1 MCLRSAV
8 STGHVVALRTT
19 RAEVVVPRG
28 CSETR
33 GQVSMYTRL
42 YVPGAQ
48 CKLIPFTDSQ
58 RVCRVV
64 TLSSCRP
71 HRQHFREKHSPSRH
85 YILVQRLT
93 IVRISVIHWQATR
106 EVPQINGLNTSF
118 LSFSRFLRLEE
129 SRQNCNKIS
138 DILRVQRASRCGFI
152 NKWMPEIEARDIG
165 DITYSI
171 LFQLQIHA

>member
-1 MCLRSAV
+1 MRRVCGAAARWHAAGNGHLLSRRKITSGRAVVTAEMCLRSAV

-48 CKLIPFTDSQ
+48 CKLIPFTGSQ

-93 IVRISVIHWQATR
+93 IVRISVIHWQVTR

-118 LSFSRFLRLEE
+118 LSFFQIPTITRE
-129 SRQNCNKIS
+129 SLK
-138 DILRVQRASRCGFI
+138 L
-152 NKWMPEIEARDIG
+152 
-165 DITYSI
+165 
-171 LFQLQIHA
+171 

>member
-1 MCLRSAV
+1 MPFYVSRIDATTRRICDAGARWHAAGNGHLLSRRKITSGRAVVTAEMCLRSAV

-19 RAEVVVPRG
+19 RAEAVVPRG

-48 CKLIPFTDSQ
+48 CKLIPFTGSQ

-64 TLSSCRP
+64 TLPSCRP
-71 HRQHFREKHSPSRH
+71 HRQHFREKHSPSGH

-93 IVRISVIHWQATR
+93 IVWIGVLFTEKFSRGI
-106 EVPQINGLNTSF
+106 PQINGLNTSF
-118 LSFSRFLRLEE
+118 LSFFRFLRLEE
-129 SRQNCNKIS
+129 SC
-138 DILRVQRASRCGFI
+138 
-152 NKWMPEIEARDIG
+152 
-165 DITYSI
+165 
-171 LFQLQIHA
+171 

>member
-1 MCLRSAV
+1 MRIFAIFGPSWLKFRRIISATNNLPFYVSRIDATTRRICDAGARWHTAGNGHLLSRRKITSGRTVVTAEMCLRSAV

-19 RAEVVVPRG
+19 RAEAVVPRG

-48 CKLIPFTDSQ
+48 CKLIPFTGSQ

-71 HRQHFREKHSPSRH
+71 HRQHFREKHSP
-85 YILVQRLT
+85 
-93 IVRISVIHWQATR
+93 WAT
-106 EVPQINGLNTSF
+106 TFSF
-118 LSFSRFLRLEE
+118 R
-129 SRQNCNKIS
+129 
-138 DILRVQRASRCGFI
+138 G
-152 NKWMPEIEARDIG
+152 
-165 DITYSI
+165 
-171 LFQLQIHA
+171 